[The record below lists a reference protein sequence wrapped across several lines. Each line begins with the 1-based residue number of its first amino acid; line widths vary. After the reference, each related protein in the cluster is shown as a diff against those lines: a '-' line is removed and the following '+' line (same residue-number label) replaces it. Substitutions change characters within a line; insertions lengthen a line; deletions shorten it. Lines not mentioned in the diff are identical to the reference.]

1 MRSNTLQSF
10 QHLAGRLT
18 RRGFMTAAASA
29 GVLSA
34 VSCRGPAASPTA
46 GLADFA
52 DRVVK
57 DKRAPGVVIGQGK
70 GLETTEYF
78 VRGNLA
84 FDSKRLV
91 DQETLWRIYSM
102 TKLITG
108 MAAMILV
115 SENKLKLDQPV
126 ADFIPAFAKI
136 RVSADGMGL
145 QSMPAKSPV
154 TVRHLLTHTSGL
166 IYGEFTQSPISDSYL
181 KLGIHPLQTSRADKS
196 PVAPSL
202 AEFAERLATIPL
214 VCEPG
219 TNWVYGVGLD
229 VLGRVIEVAAGE
241 PFDQFLQRRLFGPL
255 GMSSTF
261 FTVPQTQGE
270 RLATSYERR
279 RFSVDVLDPAVSS
292 VYLRTPPFPF
302 GGSGLVSSARDYDRF
317 LAMIG
322 NRGRFGDAQV
332 LHPDAVALGTSNL
345 APEGADLSGLRS
357 TTGNPSEAQGA
368 GGAIAMDGPAAGT
381 FGWAGMAGT
390 VGAVNVRSGVRY
402 SGYFNVVGDTTLVEK
417 LGPAVLKQSA

>member
-1 MRSNTLQSF
+1 VQSLQPA
-10 QHLAGRLT
+10 LGRMS
-18 RRGFMTAAASA
+18 RRGFIMTAAGA
-29 GVLSA
+29 GILSA
-34 VSCRGPAASPTA
+34 VSCRGPAEAPPAS
-46 GLADFA
+46 GLTDFA
-52 DRVVK
+52 ERIIK
-57 DKRAPGVVIGQGK
+57 DKRAPGVVIAHGK
-70 GLETTEYF
+70 AGGAAEF
-78 VRGNLA
+78 VVRGNLA

-91 DQETLWRIYSM
+91 DQDTLWRIYSM
-102 TKLITG
+102 TKPITG

-115 SENKLKLDQPV
+115 SENQLNLDQPV

-136 RVSADGMGL
+136 KVSSDGVGL
-145 QSMPAKSPV
+145 PSIPAMAPV

-166 IYGEFTQSPISDSYL
+166 IYGEFTSSPISDAYL
-181 KLGIHPLQTSRADKS
+181 KLGVHPLQTSRADQR

-202 AEFAERLATIPL
+202 AEFAERVATLPL

-229 VLGRVIEVAAGE
+229 VLGRVIEVASGE
-241 PFDQFLQRRLFGPL
+241 AFDQFLKRRIFDPL

-261 FTVPQTQGE
+261 FTVPQTQAE

-279 RFSVDVLDPAVSS
+279 RFSVDVLDPRGSS
-292 VYLRTPPFPF
+292 VYLRTPSFPF
-302 GGSGLVSSARDYDRF
+302 GGSGLVSSAREYDRF

-322 NRGRFGDAQV
+322 NRGMLDGV
-332 LHPDAVALGTSNL
+332 HILHPDAVALGTANL

-357 TTGNPSEAQGA
+357 TTGNPSEGQGA
-368 GGAIAMDGPAAGT
+368 GGSVVMDGPAVGT

-390 VGAVNVRSGVRY
+390 VGAANVRSGARY

-417 LGPAVLKQSA
+417 LGPAILREPA